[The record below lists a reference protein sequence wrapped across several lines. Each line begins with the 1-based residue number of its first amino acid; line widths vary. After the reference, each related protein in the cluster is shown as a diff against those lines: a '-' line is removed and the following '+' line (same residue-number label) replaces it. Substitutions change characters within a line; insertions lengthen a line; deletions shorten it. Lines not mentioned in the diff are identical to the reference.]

1 MTMDVWEVQLG
12 DLIFDNGPRE
22 PADGA
27 FVDYGAN
34 PFIGGSSMPRNDS
47 PTFALQDGHA
57 RTHWML
63 AATSGNVSCELYYP
77 QGFKTRFTGTSNLT
91 GDSLTLTRSVVTSPN
106 NMLSSK
112 LHGFWRASSS
122 SAIIWADAQ
131 DSGLTSFV
139 FDTILLKGK
148 NFKDYQVIVRD
159 SDSDPWQVVATV
171 NSSHTRYRALANLS
185 FPNSRILEAD
195 MKFYPDHHAMLD
207 RRSWVQSL
215 DTLELLALDDEAMV
229 CAPPTTQVINQIL
242 SPFTES
248 IRLPTPTLALPV
260 RYQDVPDAP
269 GSSFDFDAQ
278 VYSSDHFHRLSEP
291 LRARY
296 AGIRVSSSTPLPGG
310 AVELESFDLGYAS
323 DLIDTLPDNGRGF
336 QYEYASDVQYV
347 LNNQVSESNVKNV
360 SKQYNLS
367 YGVTKSSTAHKI
379 EAILSKISL
388 NAKPIWVIEDVN
400 DPDSCR
406 LCLCDGEAT
415 RELLVDKVEARA
427 YSITLKLKAVE

>member
-1 MTMDVWEVQLG
+1 
-12 DLIFDNGPRE
+12 
-22 PADGA
+22 
-27 FVDYGAN
+27 
-34 PFIGGSSMPRNDS
+34 
-47 PTFALQDGHA
+47 
-57 RTHWML
+57 
-63 AATSGNVSCELYYP
+63 
-77 QGFKTRFTGTSNLT
+77 
-91 GDSLTLTRSVVTSPN
+91 
-106 NMLSSK
+106 
-112 LHGFWRASSS
+112 
-122 SAIIWADAQ
+122 
-131 DSGLTSFV
+131 
-139 FDTILLKGK
+139 
-148 NFKDYQVIVRD
+148 
-159 SDSDPWQVVATV
+159 
-171 NSSHTRYRALANLS
+171 
-185 FPNSRILEAD
+185 